1 MQQLK
6 MQTLINEY
14 ALFKDFAYSYKL
26 GPKDLI
32 LTNQSLYEAFI
43 SPVDIPSIVI
53 FREQFGRGEPNDEM
67 INAIILHIE
76 QYDFE
81 RVVAIGGGSIV
92 DIAKLLVLEGV
103 NDIVNIFEQKQACNK
118 NKELIVVPT
127 TCGTG
132 SEVTNISIVE
142 IKSKQT
148 KLGLANDAILPDDAI
163 LIPELLRG
171 LPFKYFMTSAID
183 ALIHAT
189 EALVSPKATPYTD
202 LFSRSAIQSIVTI
215 FQGIVSHGED
225 YRMDYLAEMLRAS
238 NQAGIAFGNAGV
250 GAVHALSYPLG
261 AAYHVPHG
269 EANFQ
274 FFISVLNLYQ
284 KYSPEGKIK
293 DLCLLLASI
302 LDVKPSEA
310 VESLDALLKQLI
322 TKPRLH
328 EYGMK
333 EEEID
338 IFVDRVITQ
347 QQRLLKNNYTAL
359 TRTDMESIYRNL
371 Y

>member
-6 MQTLINEY
+6 LKTTIEEY
-14 ALFKDFAYSYKL
+14 VLFKDFADSYKL

-32 LTNQSLYEAFI
+32 LTNQSLYKAFL
-43 SPVDIPSIVI
+43 SPLEIPCIVI

-67 INAIILHIE
+67 INAIILEIE

-103 NDIVNIFEQKQACNK
+103 NDIVNVFEQKQSCNK

-142 IKSKQT
+142 IKSKHT
-148 KLGLANDAILPDDAI
+148 KMGLANDAILPDHAI

-189 EALVSPKATPYTD
+189 EALVSPKASPYTD
-202 LFSRSAIQSIVTI
+202 LFSRAAIQSIVTI

-274 FFISVLNLYQ
+274 FFTPVLDLYH
-284 KYSPEGKIK
+284 KYHPEGKIQE
-293 DLCLLLASI
+293 LCLLLASI

-310 VESLDALLKQLI
+310 IDSLDDLLKRLI
-322 TKPRLH
+322 PKPKLH

-333 EEEID
+333 EEEIVC
-338 IFVDRVITQ
+338 FVDNVILS

-359 TRTDMESIYRNL
+359 TRSDMEAIYRNL